1 MLSDTARDELASDN
15 IRVII
20 VYPRMT
26 ATDFG
31 KNALGDPRLRM
42 QQRGHAP
49 VIDTPEFVAQK
60 ILEAAQKEPPEQYM
74 A

>member
-1 MLSDTARDELASDN
+1 MLSDTARDELAPDN

-31 KNALGDPRLRM
+31 KNALGEPRLRM
-42 QQRGHAP
+42 QQRAHAS

-60 ILEAAQKEPPEQYM
+60 ILEAAQKETPEQFM
-74 A
+74 E